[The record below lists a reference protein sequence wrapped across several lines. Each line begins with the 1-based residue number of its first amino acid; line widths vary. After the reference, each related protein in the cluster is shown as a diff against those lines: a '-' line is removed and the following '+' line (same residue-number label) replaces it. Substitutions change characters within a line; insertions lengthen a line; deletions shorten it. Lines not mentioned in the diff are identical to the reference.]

1 MPLVLIKFAVIIFK
15 FIDPYTP
22 NHTPTKTFNFVIF
35 NTRFQKNAV
44 QKSLQKKDLK
54 MSTIDELK
62 ELQHELRTHQIELE
76 MQNEELR
83 AINLTLQMERN
94 RYAIL
99 YDFAPIGYLTLN
111 HQGRIIK
118 SNFSAAEL
126 LESTNKK
133 LLDKHFISF
142 IASENSDKWHLFFIA
157 AMKQNKRQS
166 IVLKIKQTNSAEIYI
181 HMDCQHNSSIDNDS
195 TLFVSLTDVS
205 ERIKNEI
212 RLQQLVNQEHAWRIE
227 QSQFITILA
236 HELKNLLAVIQLAL
250 ALITESDE
258 IVSIVNK
265 VVQDITNLVQRCLQ
279 SEKLN
284 DQQVEVYIENHNL
297 FSEFEKIKKNV
308 SASNRLVIN
317 VDSSLTF
324 NTDGQLIYT
333 ILLNLIDNALKYSP
347 SNSLVIVNV
356 EIDVDIEKSQFLV
369 ITVHNEIGIAGSPD
383 QSKVFHKYYRNKAAH
398 HEIGLGLGLYIV
410 KAMTD
415 LLGGEI
421 IYLYDDNYVC
431 FTLRFPY
438 SNDATQKADL

>member
-1 MPLVLIKFAVIIFK
+1 
-15 FIDPYTP
+15 
-22 NHTPTKTFNFVIF
+22 
-35 NTRFQKNAV
+35 
-44 QKSLQKKDLK
+44 

-142 IASENSDKWHLFFIA
+142 IAPENSDKWHLFFIA

-195 TLFVSLTDVS
+195 TLLVSLTDVS
-205 ERIKNEI
+205 ERTQNEI

-236 HELKNLLAVIQLAL
+236 HELKNLLAAIQLAL

-265 VVQDITNLVQRCLQ
+265 VIQDITNLVQRCLQ

-284 DQQVEVYIENHNL
+284 DQQVEVYVENHNL
-297 FSEFEKIKKNV
+297 FNKFEKVKKNV
-308 SASNRLVIN
+308 SSSERLVIN
-317 VDSSLTF
+317 VDSSLMF

-347 SNSLVIVNV
+347 SESLVMVNV
-356 EIDVDIEKSQFLV
+356 KIKESQFLV
-369 ITVHNEIGIAGSPD
+369 ITVQNEIGIAGAPD
-383 QSKVFHKYYRNKAAH
+383 QAKVFHKYYRNKAAH
-398 HEIGLGLGLYIV
+398 HEIGSGLGLYIV

-421 IYLYDDNYVC
+421 IYLHDDNYVC

-438 SNDATQKADL
+438 SNRLIKKD

>member
-1 MPLVLIKFAVIIFK
+1 
-15 FIDPYTP
+15 
-22 NHTPTKTFNFVIF
+22 
-35 NTRFQKNAV
+35 
-44 QKSLQKKDLK
+44 

-142 IASENSDKWHLFFIA
+142 IAPENSDKWHLFFIA

-195 TLFVSLTDVS
+195 TLLVSLTDVS
-205 ERIKNEI
+205 ERTQNEI

-236 HELKNLLAVIQLAL
+236 HELKNLLAAIQLAL

-265 VVQDITNLVQRCLQ
+265 VIQDITNLVQRCLQ

-284 DQQVEVYIENHNL
+284 DQQVEVYVENHNL
-297 FSEFEKIKKNV
+297 FNKFEKVKKNV
-308 SASNRLVIN
+308 SSSERLVIN
-317 VDSSLTF
+317 VDSSLMF

-347 SNSLVIVNV
+347 SESLVMVNV
-356 EIDVDIEKSQFLV
+356 EIKESQFLV
-369 ITVHNEIGIAGSPD
+369 ITVQNEIGIAGAPD
-383 QSKVFHKYYRNKAAH
+383 QAKVFHKYYRNKAAH
-398 HEIGLGLGLYIV
+398 HEIGSGLGLYIV

-421 IYLYDDNYVC
+421 IYLHDDNYVC

-438 SNDATQKADL
+438 SNDGTQKADL

>member
-1 MPLVLIKFAVIIFK
+1 
-15 FIDPYTP
+15 
-22 NHTPTKTFNFVIF
+22 
-35 NTRFQKNAV
+35 
-44 QKSLQKKDLK
+44 

-142 IASENSDKWHLFFIA
+142 IAPENSDKWHLFFIA

-195 TLFVSLTDVS
+195 TLLVSLTDVS
-205 ERIKNEI
+205 ERTQNEI

-236 HELKNLLAVIQLAL
+236 HELKNLLAAIQLAL

-265 VVQDITNLVQRCLQ
+265 VIQDITNLVQRCLQ

-284 DQQVEVYIENHNL
+284 DQQVEVYVENHNL
-297 FSEFEKIKKNV
+297 FNKFEKVKKNV
-308 SASNRLVIN
+308 SSSERLVIN
-317 VDSSLTF
+317 VDSSLMF

-347 SNSLVIVNV
+347 SESLVMVNV
-356 EIDVDIEKSQFLV
+356 EIKESPFLV
-369 ITVHNEIGIAGSPD
+369 ITVQNEIGIAGAPD
-383 QSKVFHKYYRNKAAH
+383 QAKVFHKYYRNKAAH
-398 HEIGLGLGLYIV
+398 HEIGSGLGLYIV

-421 IYLYDDNYVC
+421 IYLHDDNYVC

-438 SNDATQKADL
+438 SNRLIKKD